1 LPSTASAYRYGICRC
16 ALKRPEAYS
25 TGRNVTKCIVCDIA
39 GYVFEIER

>member
-25 TGRNVTKCIVCDIA
+25 TGRNVTKCAISDVTHYA
-39 GYVFEIER
+39 LEIE